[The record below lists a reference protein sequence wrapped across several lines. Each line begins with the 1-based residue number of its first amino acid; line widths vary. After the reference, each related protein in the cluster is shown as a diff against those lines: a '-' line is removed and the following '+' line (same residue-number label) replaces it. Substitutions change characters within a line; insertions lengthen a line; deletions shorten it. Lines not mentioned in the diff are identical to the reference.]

1 MCISYSLHSSEIMD
15 KSQMMDDTTD
25 RSYDQSNDI
34 WSYKNQDAS
43 RHISITKVPDG
54 FDEKQVNLCVRV
66 LCHFR
71 FWVVI
76 ILRCMFNTCSLSS

>member
-1 MCISYSLHSSEIMD
+1 MWISYSLHSSETMD

-54 FDEKQVNLCVRV
+54 FDEKQVNLCE
-66 LCHFR
+66 LCHIRFR
-71 FWVVI
+71 VVL
-76 ILRCMFNTCSLSS
+76 ILRYMYKTCSSLSY